1 MVCYLLDVKGSCRFG
16 CHYGY
21 LLAYCYRIQCCRMVE
36 NEEEEI
42 MGYFG
47 KDIFKHDPQD
57 ITFRQQCV
65 RSDQFGN
72 FAV

>member
-1 MVCYLLDVKGSCRFG
+1 
-16 CHYGY
+16 
-21 LLAYCYRIQCCRMVE
+21 MVE